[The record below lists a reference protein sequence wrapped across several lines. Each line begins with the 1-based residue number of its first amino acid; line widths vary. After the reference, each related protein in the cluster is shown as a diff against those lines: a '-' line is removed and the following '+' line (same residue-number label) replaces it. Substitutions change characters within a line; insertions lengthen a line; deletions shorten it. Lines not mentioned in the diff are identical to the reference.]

1 MVRYVARC
9 NIIIN
14 PLIGSNLDGPGELS
28 EISLTEKEILYDF
41 TYIGVK
47 KPNTQTKE
55 KSNSEKEIR
64 FVVTGA
70 RGAGIG

>member
-1 MVRYVARC
+1 M
-9 NIIIN
+9 
-14 PLIGSNLDGPGELS
+14 DGPGELS